1 MTSTNMK
8 PISIERGWE
17 VYNEMVGDRKFVSE
31 LHEQMVK
38 INYWRGK
45 GYDYKDGEVIRD
57 LIEKSK
63 SMTKQE
69 QKEAARKAYRA
80 IEVPALEAYK
90 AELKRINNEPD
101 EDIIEVD
108 GKRYQLIK

>member
-1 MTSTNMK
+1 
-8 PISIERGWE
+8 
-17 VYNEMVGDRKFVSE
+17 
-31 LHEQMVK
+31 
-38 INYWRGK
+38 
-45 GYDYKDGEVIRD
+45 
-57 LIEKSK
+57 
-63 SMTKQE
+63 MTKQE
-69 QKEAARKAYRA
+69 RKEAARKAYRAIEVPALEAYEAIQVPAWKAYRA